1 MINIITP
8 TGARPEAWANC
19 QRYMMAQDYPHP
31 VRWIIVDDGPEP
43 QAITFRRLGWELIV
57 VRPAPLWQPGQNTQ
71 ARNLLAGL
79 DRVQDGA
86 KLVIIEDDDQVAPCW
101 LSQCAEWLDHDDLVG
116 EAPTLYRHVNGREKL
131 MNNKTP
137 SLCQTAM
144 KGPAIERFRR
154 VLEVHP
160 EFIDHHL
167 WRGGGRV
174 YPNSGGVV
182 GIKGLP
188 GRPGIGIG
196 HRM

>member
-19 QRYMMAQDYPHP
+19 QQYMADQDYPGP

-43 QAITFRRLGWELIV
+43 QAVTFRRLGWDLIV
-57 VRPAPLWQPGQNTQ
+57 VRPQPLWQPGQNTQ

-79 DRVQDGA
+79 DRVQEGV
-86 KLVIIEDDDQVAPCW
+86 KVVVIEDDDMVAPYW

-144 KGPAIERFRR
+144 KGPAIDRFRR
-154 VLEVHP
+154 VLETHKTA
-160 EFIDHHL
+160 IDFNL
-167 WRGGGRV
+167 WKGGGKV
-174 YPNSGGVV
+174 YPNSGGVI